1 LIDSMKQFYA
11 NVADLISKIRLSC
24 LLSIDSWFDGKDT
37 LADRR
42 DRLDCIWI
50 RVVGD
55 DEETVKSRIEALKSI
70 HGIRIRRV

>member
-1 LIDSMKQFYA
+1 MVKYYA
-11 NVADLISKIRLSC
+11 NVADLISKIRLFC

-42 DRLDCIWI
+42 DRLDCIWV

-55 DEETVKSRIEALKSI
+55 NEETVKSRVETLKSV
-70 HGIRIRRV
+70 HGIRIRQV